1 VWHGAP
7 GACLYTGPTIGMATR
22 EVTVADRRTLGL
34 LVRTGASIVMLGVL
48 VSRVN
53 LSSITP
59 DWDSTTLLWL
69 LAALAVTAVGVVIAT
84 IRWQAVLTGLDVHE
98 RLPTLLH
105 HALAGMFVGNF
116 RPSTVGGDVLRVRRL
131 AAHDNDTAT
140 AFASVVL
147 DRLSGMLVL
156 PLITLG
162 ALASNS
168 GLRELGGAS
177 ILAAALS
184 ITTLLFLGF
193 LLVTVS
199 HPEVGRRLTGTSR
212 WREFA
217 SAVHLGA
224 DRLRRHPPAIAGLVL
239 TAFAYQL
246 AVVFAALL
254 AARALH
260 IHEVGLTAALAFV
273 PAVAIAQSIPISIGG
288 FGLREGAFVLFLDP
302 LGVST
307 GHAVALGLF
316 VYALTLIVSLA
327 GAPSFAVGSRPK
339 QGEPA

>member
-1 VWHGAP
+1 
-7 GACLYTGPTIGMATR
+7 LATR

-34 LVRTGASIVMLGVL
+34 FVRTVASILMLGAL

-59 DWDSTTLLWL
+59 EWDATTLGWL
-69 LAALAVTAVGVVIAT
+69 VVALAFTALGVLIAT
-84 IRWQAVLTGLDVHE
+84 LRWQTVLTGLDVHE

-116 RPSTVGGDVLRVRRL
+116 LPSTVGGDVLRVRRL
-131 AAHDNDTAT
+131 AAHENDTAT

-156 PLITLG
+156 PVITLL

-177 ILAAALS
+177 LLAALVSVA
-184 ITTLLFLGF
+184 TLLFLAF
-193 LLVTVS
+193 LLVAVG
-199 HPEVGRRLTGTSR
+199 HPSVGRRLTGTSR

-217 SAVHLGA
+217 GAVHLGA
-224 DRLRRHPPAIAGLVL
+224 DRLRRHRPAIAGLVL

-273 PAVAIAQSIPISIGG
+273 PAVAIVQSIPISIGG
-288 FGLREGAFVLFLDP
+288 FGLREGAFVVFLHP

-339 QGEPA
+339 RGEPA

>member
-1 VWHGAP
+1 
-7 GACLYTGPTIGMATR
+7 M
-22 EVTVADRRTLGL
+22 ADRRTLGL
-34 LVRTGASIVMLGVL
+34 LVRTGASVVMLGVL

-59 DWDSTTLLWL
+59 EWDRTTLGWL
-69 LAALAVTAVGVVIAT
+69 AAALAMTAVGVVIAT
-84 IRWQAVLTGLDVHE
+84 VRWQSVLRGLDVHE

-105 HALAGMFVGNF
+105 HALAGMFIGNF
-116 RPSTVGGDVLRVRRL
+116 LPSTVGGDVLRVRRL

-156 PLITLG
+156 PVITLY
-162 ALASNS
+162 ALLTNA
-168 GLRELGGAS
+168 GLRELGNAS
-177 ILAAALS
+177 LLAAALS
-184 ITTLLFLGF
+184 VATLLFLGF
-193 LLVTVS
+193 LLLAVG
-199 HPEVGRRLTGTSR
+199 HPRVGRRLTGTSR
-212 WREFA
+212 WQEFA
-217 SAVHLGA
+217 GAVHLGA
-224 DRLRRHPPAIAGLVL
+224 DRLRRHRPAIAELVL

-273 PAVAIAQSIPISIGG
+273 PAVAIVQSIPVSIGG
-288 FGLREGAFVLFLDP
+288 FGLREGAFVVFLHP

-307 GHAVALGLF
+307 SHAVALGLF

-339 QGEPA
+339 QGAAT